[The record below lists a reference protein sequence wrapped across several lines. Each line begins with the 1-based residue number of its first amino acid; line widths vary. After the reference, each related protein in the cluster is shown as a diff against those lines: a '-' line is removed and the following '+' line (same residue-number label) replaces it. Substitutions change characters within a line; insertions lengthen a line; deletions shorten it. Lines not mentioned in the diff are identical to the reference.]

1 MPKLSHLIACIALL
15 FGVVAPLASCTEER
29 SAAKKDPNMKTVVIP
44 VEGMSCAS
52 CASKVKRALK
62 DIPGVGDA
70 VVDLGERRA
79 TVDYDPRQVGLDRLV
94 AAING
99 TGFKAGAPAEAPR

>member
-1 MPKLSHLIACIALL
+1 MPKLSHLIVSVALL
-15 FGVVAPLASCTEER
+15 FGVVAPIAGCAEETR
-29 SAAKKDPNMKTVVIP
+29 AKKDPNMKTVVIP

-70 VVDLGERRA
+70 VVDLGERSA
-79 TVDYDPRQVGLDRLV
+79 TVDYDPRLVGLDRLV

-99 TGFKAGAPAEAPR
+99 SGYKTGAPAEVPR